1 MENPK
6 LKTAEIVKIL
16 ENTDK
21 YDDELLFKTAYDCT
35 TQKVGQNVNIRG
47 IVEFSNKCD

>member
-16 ENTDK
+16 ENTNKYNDK
-21 YDDELLFKTAYDCT
+21 LIF
-35 TQKVGQNVNIRG
+35 N
-47 IVEFSNKCD
+47 S